1 MLNRLCYIASMT
13 LLSPH
18 PEGHKILALILA
30 YNIVQEEEEML
41 NGHSNKADIE
51 RDFTLNGLLRDPV
64 YLSPEEEAMYVQK
77 ESEIATDVDFIDPD
91 GEEEWQKYVLSI
103 NEWKWYADNR
113 EKDKFGLIC
122 SDIKGGPH
130 VSLSVKGGKHGVIE
144 ISYVMSYENF
154 GLALV
159 WLDNQKTNTK
169 SDVCETVV
177 NKKGADTKSKGNKP
191 ERLIAYW
198 DETASVPT
206 VQLLKRRLS
215 EGEEKILH
223 ICLTPQNEYVSG
235 NENKFKL
242 LGVRVY

>member
-1 MLNRLCYIASMT
+1 MAR
-13 LLSPH
+13 
-18 PEGHKILALILA
+18 
-30 YNIVQEEEEML
+30 EEEEML
-41 NGHSNKADIE
+41 NRHSDKADIE
-51 RDFTLNGLLRDPV
+51 RDFTRNGLLRDPV

-77 ESEIATDVDFIDPD
+77 ESEIVTDIDFTDPD
-91 GEEEWQKYVLSI
+91 GEDDWKKYALSVD
-103 NEWKWYADNR
+103 EWKWYADNR
-113 EKDKFGLIC
+113 EKDKFGLI
-122 SDIKGGPH
+122 SNDVEGGPH

-154 GLALV
+154 GLALA
-159 WLDNQKTNTK
+159 WLDNQRTNTK
-169 SDVCETVV
+169 STMCETVV

-223 ICLTPQNEYVSG
+223 ICLTPQNEYTSG
-235 NENKFKL
+235 DENKFKL